1 MQIDNTP
8 PSPDKIPAPATPS
21 LQEVIASIK
30 PTLDA
35 HPIEQK
41 IPSAPLTKAEFEE
54 AADQARSAG
63 LKVLPHPTEHVVI
76 GGEFVQR
83 STLLAGRVGIHKERR
98 VLSVLYRST
107 NKRLRAFIFYPS
119 HRIDA
124 RDLGKWLF
132 WGVTGDVPEFL
143 AQSEIV
149 TMEEFFRINAC
160 DYSRL
165 LKDPAIV
172 YEVDRV
178 KTEMN
183 KLISEEKRRTRE
195 LDSRNEFLCKK
206 LDEKTEAFEQ
216 LAASFEEETGKAY
229 RWQMTA
235 LFSLGF
241 LMVAVMAIFLRL

>member
-1 MQIDNTP
+1 MQIDNIP

-30 PTLDA
+30 PALDA

-41 IPSAPLTKAEFEE
+41 IPSAPLSRAEFEE
-54 AADQARSAG
+54 AADEARAAG

-76 GGEFVQR
+76 GGEFMNR
-83 STLLAGRVGIHKERR
+83 STLIAGRVGIHKERR

-107 NKRLRAFIFYPS
+107 SKRLRAFIFYPS

-124 RDLGKWLF
+124 RKLGKWIF
-132 WGVTGDVPEFL
+132 WGVTNDVPENL
-143 AQSEIV
+143 VQSEIV
-149 TMEEFFRINAC
+149 STEDFFRINAC

-172 YEVDRV
+172 YEVDKAR
-178 KTEMN
+178 TELN
-183 KLISEEKRRTRE
+183 KVISEEKMKRRE

-241 LMVAVMAIFLRL
+241 LMVAIMVIFLRL